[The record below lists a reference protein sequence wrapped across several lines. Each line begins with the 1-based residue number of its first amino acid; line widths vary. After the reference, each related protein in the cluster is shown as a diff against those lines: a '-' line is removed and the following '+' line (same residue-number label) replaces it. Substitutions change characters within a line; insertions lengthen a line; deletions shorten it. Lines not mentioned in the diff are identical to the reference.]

1 MPENCY
7 DGACGGTITER
18 WYGDMQDVS
27 CNRGYGMQTE
37 GARILKNYAEDAPWQ
52 KATSKTICKPFVT
65 GAGWYVQSNCCWRER
80 L

>member
-1 MPENCY
+1 MIKMPENCY

-27 CNRGYGMQTE
+27 CNRGY
-37 GARILKNYAEDAPWQ
+37 
-52 KATSKTICKPFVT
+52 VT
-65 GAGWYVQSNCCWRER
+65 P

>member
-1 MPENCY
+1 MENCY

-37 GARILKNYAEDAPWQ
+37 GGSYPEELCR
-52 KATSKTICKPFVT
+52 
-65 GAGWYVQSNCCWRER
+65 
-80 L
+80 

>member
-37 GARILKNYAEDAPWQ
+37 GGSYPEELCRGCPMAESIFQNYM
-52 KATSKTICKPFVT
+52 
-65 GAGWYVQSNCCWRER
+65 
-80 L
+80 